1 MSLRPSPSAA
11 SRAMSVD
18 ALLRPRSVAI
28 LGASER
34 PSIGRSVMA
43 SLDRLDSGAASIPST
58 RNTRAPR
65 PALLSLA
72 RRPARGAGR
81 RCLLRQ
87 QRARPRQYA
96 ARRRAWG
103 ARRRRL
109 RRRLRREGRG
119 GTRAAGGRS
128 PSCAARPGSRSAAR
142 TAWAC
147 STRMPAHDLHAGAHG
162 LKRPRWQC
170 RAHLAKRLDLHWHAR
185 GCAPLRLQPPYLVWQ
200 RGGGLGRWITWRR

>member
-1 MSLRPSPSAA
+1 
-11 SRAMSVD
+11 MSVD

-43 SLDRLDSGAASIPST
+43 SLDKLGFRGRRLSHQPEIP
-58 RNTRAPR
+58 RAPR

-87 QRARPRQYA
+87 PRARPRQYA

-103 ARRRRL
+103 ARRRRSTTAASP
-109 RRRLRREGRG
+109 RSGEEGRALQEAVTEHLPRG
-119 GTRAAGGRS
+119 RDRAVRPELHGRAQ
-128 PSCAARPGSRSAAR
+128 P
-142 TAWAC
+142 AC
-147 STRMPAHDLHAGAHG
+147 PQHHLHAGAARPE
-162 LKRPRWQC
+162 RPRRQC
-170 RAHLAKRLDLHWHAR
+170 RAHLAKRLDLHRHAG
-185 GCAPLRLQPPYLVWQ
+185 GCAPLRLQPPYLLRQ
-200 RGGGLGRWITWRR
+200 RGGGLGGAITWRR